1 MAEERFDLVDEFC
14 KPLGVTKARK
24 LVHRDGDWHQ
34 AVHVWVLFHDT
45 WEVVMQQRNLDKDSW
60 PGMWDISSAGHV
72 VAGDGI
78 LESSVRELQEELGL
92 DLPEDAFE
100 RLFTY
105 KQEFQGEFHGKK
117 FVNNEFNHVYCVPGM
132 WHS

>member
-1 MAEERFDLVDEFC
+1 MADERFDLVDEFC

-78 LESSVRELQEELGL
+78 LESAVRELQEELGL
-92 DLPEDAFE
+92 DLPEDAFDYFVHHE
-100 RLFTY
+100 LAEILL
-105 KQEFQGEFHGKK
+105 QGKK
-117 FVNNEFNHVYCVPGM
+117 RYYGRALAVLGETAAFLFG
-132 WHS
+132 